1 MKKNFLIIFS
11 ILMFSTAVYAGNIVK
26 VDSLKVTPTFRE
38 FFADVHLQHLV
49 EQAVDSNL
57 DLRNARLKIVEAQ
70 ATLGNAR
77 NALLPKVTFDANG
90 DIQRFG
96 DSSLKTYKV
105 GATPSWEVDISGRLR
120 NSKYSAAASL
130 ESSYAYVLT
139 VQTELVATLT
149 KSYYTLLMLDEQKSI
164 SMRSLSNW
172 QNTVETLKA
181 LRDAGYNNET
191 AVLQA
196 RANIVGLQSSILTLD
211 KSISDTES
219 SICLMLNT
227 PFHHILRDNLS
238 VQSFPEDIAT
248 NGVPLIMVDQ
258 RPDVCQARLQL
269 LATGY
274 DTKVARAMFYP
285 QLTLS
290 GFLGWTNNGLEVSNP
305 GKILMDALG
314 ALTMPLL
321 NHGAIK
327 SNLEIAK
334 SRQEQAKL
342 VFQKS
347 ILAAGK
353 EVNDA
358 LTEWQTAKHQIEK
371 SNLQISI
378 LKETVDKT
386 KLLMENT
393 SSTYLEVLTAEQS
406 LLSAEMSLT
415 QNQYSRIEAIIT
427 LYKAMGGGI

>member
-26 VDSLKVTPTFRE
+26 ADSLKVTPTFRE
-38 FFADVHLQHLV
+38 FFADVHLQHII

-70 ATLGNAR
+70 AILGNAR
-77 NALLPKVTFDANG
+77 NALLPKVSFDMNG
-90 DIQRFG
+90 DMQRFG
-96 DSSLKTYKV
+96 GSSLKTYKV
-105 GATPSWEVDISGRLR
+105 GATPSWEVDISGRQR
-120 NSKYSAAASL
+120 NAKYSAAASL

-139 VQTELVATLT
+139 VQTELVATLAT
-149 KSYYTLLMLDEQKSI
+149 SYYTLLMLDEQKSI

-196 RANIVGLQSSILTLD
+196 KANIVGLQSSILTLD

-227 PFHHILRDNLS
+227 PFHHIIRDNLS

-248 NGVPLIMVDQ
+248 NGVPLIKIDQ

-269 LATGY
+269 LASGY

-285 QLTLS
+285 QFTLS
-290 GFLGWTNNGLEVSNP
+290 GFLGWTNNGLVITNP

-314 ALTMPLL
+314 SLTMPLL
-321 NHGAIK
+321 NHGAVK
-327 SNLEIAK
+327 VNLEIAK

-342 VFQKS
+342 AFQKS

-358 LTEWQTAKHQIEK
+358 LTEWQTAKHQIEM
-371 SNLQISI
+371 SSLQISI

-406 LLSAEMSLT
+406 LLSAELSLT